1 MGVREN
7 SSSGNNHYF
16 KVSGSGL
23 LYQSSREPKEG
34 FEEHI
39 NEKTGA
45 VSYWRVFWNGIE
57 GYLSDIS
64 VREVEFNG
72 MNAKYL
78 SIKISDED
86 GNYFINV
93 PLVTQKGGIN
103 NYVKSLVR
111 YLPNI
116 DLKRKVVI
124 NPAHAKKG
132 DQYAPGNFFISYAR
146 ETPDGKDEL
155 IQQYYKNGQNGW
167 PDRVESTDIMG
178 NKKFDYTTQDAFAY
192 QVLNKYIQSIKTDG
206 VKPTQSA
213 SQNNAGEAITQ
224 TPPPSYATQAPQQTP
239 PPSYQQ
245 APPQT
250 AQAPSFGG
258 QQPPQYPPFGDDSDL
273 PF

>member
-57 GYLSDIS
+57 GYLSDIN

-72 MNAKYL
+72 INAKYL

-93 PLVTQKGGIN
+93 PLMTQKGGIN

-192 QVLNKYIQSIKTDG
+192 QVLNKYIQSIKADG
-206 VKPTQSA
+206 VRPVQSP

-224 TPPPSYATQAPQQTP
+224 TPPPSYATQAPSQTP

-245 APPQT
+245 APQQ

-258 QQPPQYPPFGDDSDL
+258 QQQPPQYPPFGDDSDL